1 MWPQAPKQEMAKT
14 PAIVFERLEN
24 NSFCV
29 LITTSAKSFL
39 LCQYLV
45 YLNDLFISSF
55 LPQYKM
61 KQFRKHWKV
70 FKDS

>member
-29 LITTSAKSFL
+29 LIPTSAESFL

-55 LPQYKM
+55 LPHYKM